1 MILIRTLACTLLLL
15 ISAPSQAM
23 TAIFYQPQMS
33 DQTIPA
39 EKWSSIF
46 KNVRNK
52 GFDTVVVQ
60 WTQYED
66 FLSEEKDKEW
76 LVKVLSQAHRAKLKL
91 ILGLSADPEVFAK
104 LKQAPA
110 GLEIYLQKTSG
121 RDKKLIDFWKQ
132 SPLME
137 NIIGWYLPLE
147 VDDREWRDQ
156 DRRTLIKQFLDKELQ
171 QIKSVSSK
179 DVYISSFF
187 TGNMTPQNYA
197 QQLADLKAGT
207 QLKIWVQDGGG
218 TKKLT
223 SSERALYLQD
233 ISDCKA
239 NTMDGLIFEI
249 FEQTQHD
256 QSFTAEPLKP
266 VELARKLKLRAPCAR
281 DTIFFEL
288 RYLLNLKTQ

>member
-1 MILIRTLACTLLLL
+1 MILIRTLTCALLLL
-15 ISAPSQAM
+15 LSAPSQAV
-23 TAIFYQPQMS
+23 TALFYQPQKS
-33 DQTIPA
+33 DQTVST
-39 EKWSSIF
+39 EKWNSIF
-46 KNVRNK
+46 KSVRNK
-52 GFDTVVVQ
+52 GFDTLVVQ
-60 WTQYED
+60 WTQYGE
-66 FLSEEKDKEW
+66 FLSEDKDKEW
-76 LVKVLSQAHRAKLKL
+76 LVKVLNQAKEAKLKL
-91 ILGLSADPEVFAK
+91 ILGLSADPEIFAK

-110 GLEIYLQKTSG
+110 GLEIYLQRNYESD
-121 RDKKLIDFWKQ
+121 RQLLAFWKQ
-132 SPLME
+132 SPLIE
-137 NIIGWYLPLE
+137 NTVGWYIPLE

-156 DRRTLIKQFLDKELQ
+156 DRRMILKQFLDRELQ
-171 QIKSVSSK
+171 QINSSSAK

-197 QQLADLKAGT
+197 QQLADIKAGT

-223 SSERALYLQD
+223 ASERALYLQD

-239 NTMDGLIFEI
+239 NTMDGLIYEI

-266 VELARKLKLRAPCAR
+266 TDLARKLKLRAPCKR
-281 DTIFFEL
+281 DTLFFEL